1 MEHFPVVCLGAS
13 VGGLAAYQR
22 LLAPLPAGAC
32 LALVAVNHV
41 LDPGENPLPRALRL
55 LTAFRVV
62 EIESGMRIKPG
73 YLYVSPAGRDL
84 ALTPDGEAF
93 ELRPVAKPSGWPR
106 VLSAFLDSLAREW
119 PGCAVAVI
127 LSGLD
132 GDGAAALCRLR
143 AAGGLAFAQAPETAL
158 SPDLPQDA
166 IASGCVD
173 RVLSPEG
180 IARELLRLAA
190 NAKGNRLP

>member
-1 MEHFPVVCLGAS
+1 
-13 VGGLAAYQR
+13 
-22 LLAPLPAGAC
+22 
-32 LALVAVNHV
+32 
-41 LDPGENPLPRALRL
+41 LPRALRL
-55 LTAFRVV
+55 LTALRVV
-62 EIESGMRIKPG
+62 EVESAMRLEPG
-73 YLYVSPAGRDL
+73 YLYVSPPGRKL
-84 ALTPDGEAF
+84 ALTADGGAF

-106 VLSAFLDSLAREW
+106 VLSAFLDSVTREW
-119 PGCAVAVI
+119 PGCAVAVL

-132 GDGAAALCRLR
+132 GDGADALCRLR

-158 SPDLPQDA
+158 SPDLPQTA

-190 NAKGNRLP
+190 RAEGNRPR